1 MQGAGMDALSVLVT
15 LLMFQ
20 LLSGWL
26 KALAPANIA
35 AHAHTRRGHGEMGF
49 AERASEAEGAQLVSV
64 TLLMSQAPMSGLHV
78 ALLANRFDMSEMART
93 FQLEIGP

>member
-1 MQGAGMDALSVLVT
+1 
-15 LLMFQ
+15 
-20 LLSGWL
+20 
-26 KALAPANIA
+26 
-35 AHAHTRRGHGEMGF
+35 MGF